1 MKQLWTGMVFTRPHV
16 GTSRL
21 ELRGRVR
28 VALVKDVWYLQCTDI
43 DKKWFVNV
51 RAPLESTEWRTCYTC
66 PVRLSGRGFSDANF
80 RTRPSALC

>member
-66 PVRLSGRGFSDANF
+66 PVRFRSRIFGREF